1 MQKWNRWVVSGLSV
15 ASIASATLA
24 NAPQE
29 PTKVEKKPEAERRF
43 DLVVREDIFAG
54 FGGDDDALKRGEAE
68 CDKAIK
74 LEPKNAEAMVWRGAI
89 HVFQA
94 GQLFG
99 KGQPVQA
106 FPLWTAG
113 LKEMDDAVRLDPD
126 NVGVRIPRA
135 SVLLPASRNTPAAMR
150 DSLLKTVLEDFET
163 IFKKQADHLDSL
175 GTHPRGELRMGLADT
190 YRLLGKLDKSK
201 EQLEAIAKELP
212 DSEYEAKAKEWL
224 AAAPTTK
231 LAHNCIGCHSK

>member
-1 MQKWNRWVVSGLSV
+1 MKKWNRWLFAGFGFVCST
-15 ASIASATLA
+15 SAALA
-24 NAPQE
+24 ILPQE
-29 PTKVEKKPEAERRF
+29 PIKADEKSEAEKRF

-54 FGGDDDALKRGEAE
+54 FGGDDVALKRGEQA
-68 CDKAIK
+68 CAKALQ
-74 LEPKNAEAMVWRGAI
+74 LEPKNAEAMVWLGAV

-99 KGQPVQA
+99 QNKPAQA
-106 FPLWTAG
+106 FPLWTTG
-113 LKEMDDAVRLDPD
+113 LKEMDDAVRLEPE
-126 NVGVRIPRA
+126 NIGVRIPRA
-135 SVLLPASRNTPAAMR
+135 SVLLPSARNAPPAMR
-150 DSLLKTVLEDFET
+150 DPLLKTALEDFET
-163 IFKKQADHLDSL
+163 IFEKQKNQLDSL

-212 DSEYEAKAKEWL
+212 DSEYETKAKEWL
-224 AAAPTTK
+224 AAAPTKK